1 MLCVAVSILLMCMSF
16 TNAFAS
22 IKTQVPTRN
31 PRHSIITEPK
41 FSVRVMVTNKF
52 SFTKLYATNEEE
64 VSFSDSV
71 ATALG
76 VTGLVASVIMLYSES
91 VLFRTGCGL
100 PAGPLGLYGAAEG
113 VSYLGVVV
121 LVGYSLFT
129 KLRTV
134 SEIISCN
141 IAIVI
146 ISFINV
152 YIITSSKCF
161 YLL

>member
-1 MLCVAVSILLMCMSF
+1 MSF

-41 FSVRVMVTNKF
+41 FSLGVIVTNKF

-64 VSFSDSV
+64 VSFSDSD

-100 PAGPLGLYGAAEG
+100 PAGPLGLYEYGAAEG

-129 KLRTV
+129 KFRTV

-161 YLL
+161 FLL